1 MIKTNMGLLTVS
13 LTSSV
18 STPSI
23 STTVLVATTG
33 SITVV
38 IPLEATTTA
47 ATESTLPVVK
57 AFLRGWASLTTLVI
71 VLLQQIFSLIT
82 LQLNERHRLQEVAR
96 LRESKVGFKSD
107 RRGHRRRKTAHPA
120 RDGWKEREGW
130 GVVVKTRAVTP
141 PEDKIKNYYDHIET
155 LENKRN

>member
-1 MIKTNMGLLTVS
+1 MIKTNMGLLTAS

-47 ATESTLPVVK
+47 ATVSTLPVVK
-57 AFLRGWASLTTLVI
+57 AFLRGWASLTTLLI

-82 LQLNERHRLQEVAR
+82 LQLNERHCLQEVAR
-96 LRESKVGFKSD
+96 LGESKVGFKSY
-107 RRGHRRRKTAHPA
+107 RRVHRRRKTAHPA
-120 RDGWKEREGW
+120 RDGWKEREG
-130 GVVVKTRAVTP
+130 
-141 PEDKIKNYYDHIET
+141 
-155 LENKRN
+155 